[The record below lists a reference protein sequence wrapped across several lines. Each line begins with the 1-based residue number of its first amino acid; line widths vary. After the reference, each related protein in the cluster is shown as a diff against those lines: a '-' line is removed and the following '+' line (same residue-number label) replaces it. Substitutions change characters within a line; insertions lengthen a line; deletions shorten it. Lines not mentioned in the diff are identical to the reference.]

1 MSADW
6 ELMQPEFEILVVCT
20 ANICRS
26 PLAERLLQ
34 AGFDDV
40 APGQFAVSSAGTQGR
55 DGWDADPRI
64 AELAVEHGVHL
75 EGFTSRQVEP
85 GMIQDSDLVLA
96 MTREHRRRIV
106 EVVPAAVRRTFTLR
120 EFARLL
126 PFIPPEETALPAQRW
141 HSLAALAQRYRRA
154 APGEQTA
161 DDVVDPYRCS
171 DAVYQNMLEQL
182 LPAAEAL
189 SVWERR
195 AQAKER

>member
-55 DGWDADPRI
+55 DGWDADPYI

-85 GMIQDSDLVLA
+85 GMIQDADLVLA

-106 EVVPAAVRRTFTLR
+106 EIVPAAVRRTFTLR

-126 PFIPPEETALPAQRW
+126 PSVPPEAGASPAQRW
-141 HSLAALAQRYRRA
+141 HSLAALAQRHRRA
-154 APGEQTA
+154 APGDQMDE
-161 DDVVDPYRCS
+161 DIIDPYQGPE
-171 DAVYQNMLEQL
+171 AVYRQMLEQL
-182 LPAAEAL
+182 LPAVQAIFD
-189 SVWERR
+189 WERR
-195 AQAKER
+195 SSGKET

>member
-6 ELMQPEFEILVVCT
+6 ELMQPDFEILVVCT

-40 APGQFAVSSAGTQGR
+40 APGQFAVSSAGMYGR

-64 AELAVEHGVHL
+64 QELAAEHGVHL
-75 EGFTSRQVEP
+75 DDFTSRQVEP
-85 GMIQDSDLVLA
+85 RLIQDADLVLA

-106 EVVPAAVRRTFTLR
+106 EIVPAAVRRTFTVR

-126 PFIPPEETALPAQRW
+126 PSVPPEVSASPAQRW
-141 HSLAALAQRYRRA
+141 HSLVALAQRHRRA
-154 APGEQTA
+154 APGDQTD
-161 DDVVDPYRCS
+161 DDVVDPYQCPEP
-171 DAVYQNMLEQL
+171 VYRQMMEQL
-182 LPAAEAL
+182 LPAVQA
-189 SVWERR
+189 VFDWERR
-195 AQAKER
+195 SSGKET